1 MPTSC
6 NGNQQISSA
15 TNITC
20 NKYHLQQ
27 INSRSRKFSTYFF
40 FFLFWN
46 TAPTRSFANSQGH
59 PQETEERPMANH
71 LPVVELT
78 DAELEMVSAGQY
90 IAASNLVN
98 VQLNNVL
105 NNNKIAVDV
114 VALNSGAFTQIQ

>member
-1 MPTSC
+1 
-6 NGNQQISSA
+6 
-15 TNITC
+15 
-20 NKYHLQQ
+20 
-27 INSRSRKFSTYFF
+27 
-40 FFLFWN
+40 
-46 TAPTRSFANSQGH
+46 
-59 PQETEERPMANH
+59 MANH